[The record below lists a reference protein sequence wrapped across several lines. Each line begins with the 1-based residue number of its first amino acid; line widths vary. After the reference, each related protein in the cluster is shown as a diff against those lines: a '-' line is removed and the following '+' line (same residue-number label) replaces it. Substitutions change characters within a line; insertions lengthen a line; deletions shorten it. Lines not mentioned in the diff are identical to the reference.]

1 MGWCIMDERAIS
13 LPFSVDSY
21 GGVASTSEQSKI
33 WADKVRSVLGTML
46 RERVMRPDFGTVI
59 PYSLFN
65 GETSAVDEVRSE
77 VSKAFGAQLP
87 LLTLD
92 KTNITFDEYTNVMSV
107 EVVYALPNNE
117 VVSTVVGLVLVDGAN
132 PLYQELL

>member
-1 MGWCIMDERAIS
+1 MDERAIS

-77 VSKAFGAQLP
+77 VSKAFGAQLT